1 MLAYVFWHAPR
12 AGVAARQYE
21 AAHREF
27 HDTLGAAGVEGLLG
41 VRVLRAEAIPWL
53 EGTAGYEDWH
63 FLENSAALDAL
74 NLSAVSAAR
83 QYPHDRIAALA
94 GSGTAG
100 LYGLRTGTPVTP
112 AVAYWLS
119 KPDGMGYAA
128 FEASLAPLVAA
139 GCALWG
145 RRMTLGPTPEFC
157 LHAPAARTLPHPA
170 QAVAMFP
177 VFGSSRQDTQREQTT

>member
-1 MLAYVFWHAPR
+1 MKKLLLLLWLLVPV
-12 AGVAARQYE
+12 GVAAYHFGPGQRMAAYDLAGGSARE
-21 AAHREF
+21 A
-27 HDTLGAAGVEGLLG
+27 
-41 VRVLRAEAIPWL
+41 
-53 EGTAGYEDWH
+53 
-63 FLENSAALDAL
+63 
-74 NLSAVSAAR
+74 
-83 QYPHDRIAALA
+83 AALA